1 MKEDTERVPLTER
14 VPEHEQKFPN
24 KNTANKC
31 PVCEQNNHSEKQCL
45 EHLKEKHTEC
55 KSNHCRNWFTVSNR
69 GKTAFLTNRRT

>member
-31 PVCEQNNHSEKQCL
+31 PVCEQNNDSEKQCL

-55 KSNHCRNWFTVSNR
+55 KSNRSEIDLP
-69 GKTAFLTNRRT
+69 FLTAVKQIFFNQ